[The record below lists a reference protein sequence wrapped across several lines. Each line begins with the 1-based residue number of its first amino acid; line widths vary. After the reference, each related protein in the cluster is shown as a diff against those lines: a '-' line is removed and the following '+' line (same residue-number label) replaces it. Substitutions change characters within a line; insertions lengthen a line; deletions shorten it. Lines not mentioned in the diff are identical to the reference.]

1 MLIGV
6 ISDTHSYMDPRALQ
20 LLRGVDHILHAGDI
34 GNESVIRELA
44 KIALLTTVKGNVDR
58 DGLVALYPEEQ
69 LLELG
74 GHRIYLNHAL
84 QPPRNENDPCLARYH
99 RYGVNIVVYGHSH
112 IAYQRRWGDILF
124 FNPGAAGK
132 RRFKVIPSV
141 GFLTLTGSYVYG
153 QITEL

>member
-1 MLIGV
+1 MLA
-6 ISDTHSYMDPRALQ
+6 HLQ

-58 DGLVALYPEEQ
+58 DGSVALYPEEQ

-74 GHRIYLNHAL
+74 GHWIYLTHAL
-84 QPPRNENDPCLARYH
+84 QPPRNENDPCLARYR